1 MELQTRIKNR
11 IHNIIDRNHVKPP
24 PVADLFGRA
33 GRRFLD
39 QLRLPVPDDRLLKAH
54 LELLDLVQSQIS
66 RSEEW
71 IDEALG
77 QRPEVAIMRTLP
89 GVGKILSALLAL
101 EIDDVHRF
109 SHAGKLCAYAGLV
122 PTTYASGGKVRHG
135 RLLPNCNRWLRW
147 AFVEAAWAAPA
158 LFGLLPCLL
167 REDQE
172 TKRIPLCHQCSGQTA
187 L

>member
-1 MELQTRIKNR
+1 VELQTRIKNR

-54 LELLDLVQSQIS
+54 LELLDLVQSQIG

-71 IDEALG
+71 IEALS

-89 GVGKILSALLAL
+89 GVVKILSALLAL

-135 RLLPNCNRWLRW
+135 RLLPICNRWLRW

>member
-54 LELLDLVQSQIS
+54 LELLYLVQSQIG

-71 IDEALG
+71 I
-77 QRPEVAIMRTLP
+77 
-89 GVGKILSALLAL
+89 
-101 EIDDVHRF
+101 
-109 SHAGKLCAYAGLV
+109 
-122 PTTYASGGKVRHG
+122 
-135 RLLPNCNRWLRW
+135 
-147 AFVEAAWAAPA
+147 
-158 LFGLLPCLL
+158 
-167 REDQE
+167 
-172 TKRIPLCHQCSGQTA
+172 
-187 L
+187 

>member
-1 MELQTRIKNR
+1 
-11 IHNIIDRNHVKPP
+11 
-24 PVADLFGRA
+24 
-33 GRRFLD
+33 
-39 QLRLPVPDDRLLKAH
+39 
-54 LELLDLVQSQIS
+54 
-66 RSEEW
+66 
-71 IDEALG
+71 
-77 QRPEVAIMRTLP
+77 MRTLP

-135 RLLPNCNRWLRW
+135 RLLPICNRWLRW